1 MEDWKL
7 WSIYR
12 VSRGVREVV
21 GTRVGTSAGEVLSS
35 LQLETLAHF
44 EAEECLD
51 ARLYERAVTY
61 HEVMAGRADINP
73 ELARD
78 HARRA
83 QGLKQSM
90 RKIKTLAA

>member
-1 MEDWKL
+1 LEDWRL

-35 LQLETLAHF
+35 LQLESLSHF
-44 EAEECLD
+44 EAEECSD
-51 ARLYERAVTY
+51 SRLYERAVTY
-61 HEVMAGRADINP
+61 HEVMAARADINP

-90 RKIKTLAA
+90 RRIKSLAA